1 MQVPGYLENA
11 DALKKAGIDEVIIYC
26 VNDGAVMDAWATDQ
40 KVDQSPKGL
49 LTMMADPTSTLTKA
63 LGLELVHPGPQG
75 KGLVNRCKRFALYAE
90 NGVVKSLQ
98 VSQGPGPM
106 GEEDPAGDDFPEAS
120 CAPNMLKEIMALNP
134 SFKDEV

>member
-1 MQVPGYLENA
+1 
-11 DALKKAGIDEVIIYC
+11 
-26 VNDGAVMDAWATDQ
+26 MDAWATDQ

-63 LGLELVHPGPQG
+63 LGLELVHPGPQAPHPHPHAPHAPHALPPHAPHARPPPPPSLPPPLPPQG

-98 VSQGPGPM
+98 ASQGGDLRGGHCTPPLPTHPIPHPPWLR
-106 GEEDPAGDDFPEAS
+106 PA
-120 CAPNMLKEIMALNP
+120 LR
-134 SFKDEV
+134 